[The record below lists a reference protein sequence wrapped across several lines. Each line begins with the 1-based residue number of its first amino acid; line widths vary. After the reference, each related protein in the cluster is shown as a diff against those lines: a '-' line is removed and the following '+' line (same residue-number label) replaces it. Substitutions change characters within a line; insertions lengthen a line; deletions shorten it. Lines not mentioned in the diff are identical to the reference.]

1 MTAFIALELEKGSQ
15 VMKWSKALH
24 DPLTIFVT
32 VSTVTQTGVALAA
45 RSFIETGFADRLMVK
60 AKNPVVLRQ

>member
-1 MTAFIALELEKGSQ
+1 MTAFTAFELEKSSQ
-15 VMKWSKALH
+15 VMKRSGALH

-45 RSFIETGFADRLMVK
+45 RSFI
-60 AKNPVVLRQ
+60 